1 MENKEKIGCPLQLA
15 ILLFIVSLSS
25 AGATL
30 FVGVDAMLT
39 VSIVSLIA
47 AIAAGIALQIH
58 ESNQHEDEP
67 ERPDV
72 QDQGRAQDKDSK
84 SEGEMVKF
92 GLDLDLS
99 RYF

>member
-1 MENKEKIGCPLQLA
+1 MENTEKIGCPLQLA
-15 ILLFIVSLSS
+15 ILLFIVSASA

-30 FVGVDAMLT
+30 FVGVDDMLT

-72 QDQGRAQDKDSK
+72 QEQGRAKDMSSK
-84 SEGEMVKF
+84 SEGEF
-92 GLDLDLS
+92 LDLDLS
-99 RYF
+99 SYF